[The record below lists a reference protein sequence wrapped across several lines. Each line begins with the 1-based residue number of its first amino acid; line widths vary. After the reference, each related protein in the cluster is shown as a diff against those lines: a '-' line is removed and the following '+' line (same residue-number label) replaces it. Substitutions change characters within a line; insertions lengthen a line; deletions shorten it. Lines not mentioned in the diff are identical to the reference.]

1 MLKVVMDYKGDL
13 YLMDRIIKLN
23 SDVLV
28 EPCISIII
36 PVYNTEKYIR
46 CCLESVI
53 KQTYSNI
60 EIICINDASTDKGW
74 DIVQEFSLKDGRFK
88 LINFSANYGLSK
100 ARNAGIQAASGKY
113 VLFLDS
119 DDSLSLEAV
128 AELCEAAE
136 KDNCEIVYYDIEYL
150 YENPDLASM
159 YFLKGHIGEYD
170 GRIMSGLEALD
181 EFQHAYNP
189 PMLVAVLAFTKRE
202 FLLENDL
209 YFCEGIVHED
219 LLFIF
224 QTFLKAKQIK
234 FVGKPY
240 YKYYRREGSITTAGC
255 IEKKLYS
262 YITIYHEA
270 CKTFL
275 SQEIPIKYYET
286 AAIWLTKMCANI
298 LSVLKV
304 MPYRNFNF
312 ANSIK
317 EKYRIFFLQQLRGGY
332 CRELREDE
340 IETLQ
345 NKIILLYGAG
355 TVARATMRYFSAVGI
370 NKFQVVVTK
379 ADDDE
384 YLCGNKVVSI
394 DDIHVDKETCIVCI
408 AVSLGKQEDIV
419 KRLQEMGYKHIWSMV

>member
-1 MLKVVMDYKGDL
+1 
-13 YLMDRIIKLN
+13 MDRIIDLN
-23 SDVLV
+23 SVVLV
-28 EPCISIII
+28 EPCVSIII

-46 CCLESVI
+46 NCLESVI

-74 DIVQEFSLKDGRFK
+74 DVVEEFALEDSRFK
-88 LINFSANYGLSK
+88 LIKFSENYGLSK

-128 AELCEAAE
+128 AGLCEAAE
-136 KDNCEIVYYDIEYL
+136 NDNCEIVYYDVEYL

-170 GRIMSGLEALD
+170 GRVMSGLEAFD
-181 EFQHAYNP
+181 EFQHADNP
-189 PMLVAVLAFTKRE
+189 PLLVAVLAFTKRE

-209 YFCEGIVHED
+209 FFYEGIVHED
-219 LLFIF
+219 VLFIF
-224 QTFLKAKQIK
+224 QTFLRAKQIK
-234 FVGKPY
+234 FLGRPY
-240 YKYYRREGSITTAGC
+240 YKYYRRDGSITTTGC

-286 AAIWLTKMCANI
+286 ASIWLARMYANI
-298 LSVLKV
+298 LILLKS
-304 MPYRNFNF
+304 MPSKNVNF
-312 ANSIK
+312 ANSLQ
-317 EKYRIFFLQQLRGGY
+317 EKYKAIFLQQLRGGY

-345 NKIILLYGAG
+345 DKTILLYGAG
-355 TVARATMRYFSAVGI
+355 AVARATMRYFSAVGI

-379 ADDDE
+379 AGNDE

-394 DDIHVDKETCIVCI
+394 DDMHVDKENCIVCI
-408 AVSLGKQEDIV
+408 AISSRKQGDIV
-419 KRLQEMGYKHIWSMV
+419 NRLQEMGYKHIWSMVE

>member
-1 MLKVVMDYKGDL
+1 MDYKGDL

-46 CCLESVI
+46 SCLESVI
-53 KQTYSNI
+53 NQTYSNI

-74 DIVQEFSLKDGRFK
+74 DIVQEFALKDGRFK
-88 LINFSANYGLSK
+88 LINFSANYGQSK
-100 ARNAGIQAASGKY
+100 ARNAGIQVASGKY

-136 KDNCEIVYYDIEYL
+136 KDNCEIVFYDVEYL
-150 YENPDLASM
+150 YENPGLAIT

-219 LLFIF
+219 VLFIF

-240 YKYYRREGSITTAGC
+240 YKYYRREGSTTTAGC

-286 AAIWLTKMCANI
+286 ASIWLAKMYTNI
-298 LSVLKV
+298 LTLLKSKQCK
-304 MPYRNFNF
+304 NFNF
-312 ANSIK
+312 ANSIQ
-317 EKYRIFFLQQLRGGY
+317 EKYRVFFLQQLRGGY

-394 DDIHVDKETCIVCI
+394 DDIHVDKENCIVCI
-408 AVSLGKQEDIV
+408 AISASKQEEIV
-419 KRLQEMGYKHIWSMV
+419 KRLQEMGYEHIWSMVK